1 MNHVSRQH
9 SSDPVTLWQICD
21 GKRGHQNQST
31 GLIEALG
38 RHAPLT
44 VCRVAAPPLMRSLQS
59 CFSGHTPWAREL
71 LAPQVAVGAGHAT
84 HAALLTLRRVYRAR
98 TIVLMRPSLPLG
110 WFDYC
115 LVPSHDNPPVRDNVI
130 ITTGAVNPIQPRSN
144 HDPGHGL
151 ILVGGPSRHYRLDA
165 AVLLSR
171 IRQVLAGGTHRRWTL
186 SNSPRT
192 PAQLT
197 RALAGLETGGVD
209 VVQWDR
215 CDGNWLAQALARARD
230 VWVSEDSI
238 SMIYEALTA
247 GCRVGLLPLPRK
259 SSSRLHRAIDQLLHD
274 RFVCTHDDWLAGTGL
289 ADPPHALDEANRC
302 ARLLLEKGLLSGITD
317 RGACR

>member
-44 VCRVAAPPLMRSLQS
+44 VYRVAAPPLLRSLES
-59 CFSGHTPWAREL
+59 CFSRHTPWARDL
-71 LAPQVAVGAGHAT
+71 PPPQVAVGAGHAT
-84 HAALLTLRRVYRAR
+84 HAVLLTLRRVYRAR

-130 ITTGAVNPIQPRSN
+130 ITTGAVNPIRLQSN

-151 ILVGGPSRHYRLDA
+151 ILVGGPSRHYRLDPVA
-165 AVLLSR
+165 LLSR
-171 IRQVLAGGTHRRWTL
+171 IRQLLAGHTRRYWTL

-197 RALAGLETGGVD
+197 RELAGLEADGVD
-209 VVQWDR
+209 VVLWDQ
-215 CDGNWLAQALARARD
+215 CDEGWLAGALARSSD

-259 SSSRLHRAIDQLLHD
+259 SASRLHRAIDQLQHD
-274 RFVCTHDDWLAGTGL
+274 RFVCTQDDWTSGAGL
-289 ADPPHALDEANRC
+289 PVPPRPLDEANRC
-302 ARLLLEKGLLSGITD
+302 ARLLLEMGLLTE
-317 RGACR
+317 